1 MIPPFLLTL
10 GGKIGMGV
18 IASLAVGAAIYAYN
32 ARQQSI
38 GENRVEAR
46 HAEAVQ
52 KQTEQVKE
60 IDTKLDDQRLQAV
73 ERASAKKD
81 AFNAQLI
88 QSNRAY
94 AAENARLKLAAAQ
107 APTHEVTHD
116 LPRPEAIP
124 LVCVVPDRLIDRVDE
139 LGGMLNQLS
148 GDRVPGDPGAATQS
162 EAKDNGP
169 VTCDALVHRIEVLT
183 SRLGNTLTDHTEL
196 WAYTWNQYMVYH
208 QFKNGLKE

>member
-1 MIPPFLLTL
+1 MYGILASL
-10 GGKIGMGV
+10 GGKIGAG
-18 IASLAVGAAIYAYN
+18 ALAALIVGGAIWAYN
-32 ARQQSI
+32 DRQQTI

-46 HAEAVQ
+46 HAESVQ
-52 KQTEQVKE
+52 EQTNRVKAT
-60 IDTKLDDQRLQAV
+60 DTKLDDQRLQAV

-81 AFNAQLI
+81 AFNARLI

-107 APTHEVTHD
+107 APTHEVIHD
-116 LPRPEAIP
+116 LERPEAIP